1 MKGMGPGWVEVDD
14 GKGVGTGPLQG
25 GVRHGVWS
33 ILYAT
38 GKRAEGPYVLGA
50 RHGQWSVYAADG
62 TLLQVFPYVAG
73 KRHGQSRSSI
83 GYDGPWMS
91 CDYVNGGVGFGF
103 GEVSGASA
111 SWELCYVRK
120 RV

>member
-1 MKGMGPGWVEVDD
+1 M
-14 GKGVGTGPLQG
+14 GTGPLQG
-25 GVRHGVWS
+25 GVQHGSLVDP
-33 ILYAT
+33 IRDRQA
-38 GKRAEGPYVLGA
+38 AEGPYVLGA
-50 RHGQWSVYAADG
+50 RHRQWSVYAADG